1 MPILGQFAVENALR
15 APTARLPG
23 CRALLLYPMNA
34 LVNDQLSRI
43 RKLFGDTRASEII
56 SQGRGRPVRFGSYTG
71 RTPYPGPRT
80 SARDRERI
88 EPLFELFDLRVLRH
102 NDLRR
107 QLEAIG
113 QWPAKDL
120 AGFYAHHEEEIRVT
134 ASGQRRLRHWD
145 RRLHTQPGDR
155 ELMICH
161 EAQETCPDVLITN
174 YSMLEYMLM
183 RPIERP
189 IFAQTRTWLHSDP
202 ANELIVVLDEA
213 HMYRGAAGAE
223 VALLLRRLFARLD
236 IPRAFHSYQR
246 KFRSRRGRYSDRYR
260 IWSGFDRPFCELI
273 ASRDRHH
280 GLSRSAVG
288 RCAGVGEPSGSFG
301 GF

>member
-1 MPILGQFAVENALR
+1 
-15 APTARLPG
+15 
-23 CRALLLYPMNA
+23 
-34 LVNDQLSRI
+34 VNDQLSRI
-43 RKLFGDTRASEII
+43 RKLFGDVRASEII
-56 SQGRGRPVRFGSYTG
+56 SHGRGRPIRFGSYTG

-88 EPLFELFDLRVLRH
+88 EPLFESFYLRVLRH

-120 AGFYAHHEEEIRVT
+120 AGFYANHEEEIRVT

-155 ELMICH
+155 ELMIRH
-161 EAQETCPDVLITN
+161 EAQESCPDVLITN

-183 RPIERP
+183 RPIERS
-189 IFAQTRTWLHSDP
+189 IFAQTRAWLHSDP

-223 VALLLRRLFARLD
+223 VALLLRRLLARLD
-236 IPRAFHSYQR
+236 IPRERVRFILTSASLGQGEDAIRTVTEF
-246 KFRSRRGRYSDRYR
+246 GRD
-260 IWSGFDRPFCELI
+260 LT
-273 ASRDRHH
+273 
-280 GLSRSAVG
+280 GLSSNSSRPVTVITGSREARAAGAPGSASQAEALAAFDLVAFE
-288 RCAGVGEPSGSFG
+288 RRAAEPETARRAKDIKLR
-301 GF
+301 